1 MNIRNL
7 FIIAV
12 CLSLFTGCSFKT
24 TEYEVNMS
32 KNQKDSKYGQSD
44 SINKKYQRLKKAS
57 NIKQSS
63 FDDYANMNYM
73 SMKSDLNSGLFN
85 FYSQWQGVRYQM
97 GGESKSGIDC
107 SGFVR
112 KVFME
117 KFALDM
123 PRTALLQSVV
133 GKEINKDELEVGD
146 LVFFKTGKTNHVG
159 VYMDK
164 GKFIHAS
171 TKIGVTISDLN
182 SDYYLKNYWKSQ
194 RVID

>member
-1 MNIRNL
+1 MSIRNF
-7 FIIAV
+7 FIIV
-12 CLSLFTGCSFKT
+12 ISISLFTGCSFKT
-24 TEYEVNMS
+24 SEYEVDMS
-32 KNQKDSKYGQSD
+32 KNKKNSGYSKSD
-44 SINKKYQRLKKAS
+44 SINKKYQRLQKAS
-57 NIKQSS
+57 NTKYSS

-73 SMKSDLNSGLFN
+73 TMKSDLNNGLYS

-112 KVFME
+112 KVFRE
-117 KFALDM
+117 KFDLDM
-123 PRTALLQSVV
+123 PRTALLQSGV
-133 GKEINKDELEVGD
+133 GKEITKDELEVGD

-159 VYMDK
+159 VYVDK

>member
-1 MNIRNL
+1 MSIKNL
-7 FIIAV
+7 FIITI
-12 CLSLFTGCSFKT
+12 CISLFTGCSFKT
-24 TEYEVNMS
+24 NEYEVDMS
-32 KNQKDSKYGQSD
+32 KKKNSGYSKSD
-44 SINKKYQRLKKAS
+44 SINKKYQRLQKAS
-57 NIKQSS
+57 KSKHGS

-73 SMKSDLNSGLFN
+73 TMKSDLNKGLYN

-97 GGESKSGIDC
+97 GGESRSGIDC

-112 KVFME
+112 KVFRE
-117 KFALDM
+117 KFDLDM
-123 PRTALLQSVV
+123 PRTALLQSDV
-133 GKEINKDELEVGD
+133 GKEITKDELEVGD

-159 VYMDK
+159 VYVDK